1 MTATLYSLNRDRDI
15 SGVSG
20 EGDDIA
26 TVCEFPSGLI
36 ALHWN
41 SATPSVTVYT
51 DIRHVTA
58 LHGHGG
64 ASTLEHIDGSRL
76 LAAYQR
82 VVPYVIAEH
91 RVPLSVGPHP
101 DHPDRLRV
109 VLHGERDWR
118 FWIALLDG
126 STDDATHEEINGEM
140 HHTWIS
146 PEGNLWLQYFTRP
159 FPNPILTWENHD
171 DPEVNR

>member
-1 MTATLYSLNRDRDI
+1 MTATLYSLNRHRDI

-26 TVCEFPSGLI
+26 TICEFPSGLI

-41 SATPSVTVYT
+41 SKTPSVTVYT

-64 ASTLEHIDGSRL
+64 ASTLEHIDNARL

-82 VVPYVIAEH
+82 VVPFLLKAQH
-91 RVPLSVGPHP
+91 RKPLLVGPHP
-101 DHPDRLRV
+101 DHPDRLRLV
-109 VLHGERDWR
+109 FDGEAPWR
-118 FWIALLDG
+118 FFIALFDG
-126 STDDATHEEINGEM
+126 STHAATHEDLNGEIE
-140 HHTWIS
+140 HRWIS
-146 PEGNLWLQYFTRP
+146 ADGNLWLVWYSAASSKHP
-159 FPNPILTWENHD
+159 DNSPYD
-171 DPEVNR
+171 DRD